1 MKVLSTFIDKGLISR
16 IRRNHAL
23 EHATLQIIMQKDS
36 RLRLAGYSDGGG
48 FWIVG
53 QVDTLL
59 LKAAANE
66 ALNRLKAGES
76 ALAIHPTCG
85 TNFVVSGLVAGSLAW
100 LGTMA
105 RGRTFS
111 EKMNRWPGIVLLTT
125 AGLILSQP
133 LGPKIQAR
141 VTTKADP
148 ENLEIFEII
157 RREKNDTYNVPV
169 HRIRT
174 RDQD

>member
-1 MKVLSTFIDKGLISR
+1 MKVLSTIINSGLISR

-23 EHATLQIIMQKDS
+23 EHATLQILSQKDA

-48 FWIVG
+48 FWVVG

-66 ALNRLKAGES
+66 GLERLRAGETG
-76 ALAIHPTCG
+76 LAIHATCG
-85 TNFVVSGLVAGSLAW
+85 TNYAITGLIAGSLAW
-100 LGTMA
+100 LGMLMGGKTL
-105 RGRTFS
+105 RDRL
-111 EKMNRWPGIVLLTT
+111 ERWPGVVVLATI
-125 AGLILSQP
+125 GVIISQP
-133 LGPKIQAR
+133 LGPKIQAA

-148 ENLEIFEII
+148 QSLEIFEII
-157 RREKNDTYNVPV
+157 RREKNESEDVPV

>member
-23 EHATLQIIMQKDS
+23 EHATLQILAQKDA

-48 FWIVG
+48 FWVVG
-53 QVDTLL
+53 RVDTLL

-66 ALNRLKAGES
+66 GLDRLRAGETG
-76 ALAIHPTCG
+76 LAIHPTCG
-85 TNFVVSGLVAGSLAW
+85 TNFAIAGLFAGSLAW
-100 LGTMA
+100 LGMLVGGHSLKA
-105 RGRTFS
+105 
-111 EKMNRWPGIVLLTT
+111 KLDRWPGVVMLATIGV
-125 AGLILSQP
+125 IISQP

-148 ENLEIFEII
+148 ERLEIFEII
-157 RREKNDTYNVPV
+157 RREKNESDDIPV